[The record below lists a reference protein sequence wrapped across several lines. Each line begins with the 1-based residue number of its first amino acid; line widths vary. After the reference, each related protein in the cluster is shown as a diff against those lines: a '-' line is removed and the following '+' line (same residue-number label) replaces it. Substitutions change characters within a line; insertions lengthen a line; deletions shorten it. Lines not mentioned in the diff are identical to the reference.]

1 MNKKIIY
8 CLCASAMLFTAC
20 SDEAVNAPVEGESLV
35 TITTQLPADLG
46 TRAFGDGTTATN
58 LTYAVYEKDSL
69 TPLIVST
76 DQVTFSGLTATV
88 NLRLANGKSYD
99 LVFWADAPGSPYAFD
114 ANAQTVSINYAGV
127 TSNLEK
133 LDAFFAHEDDL
144 LVNGTVNKTIQL
156 KRPFAQLNI
165 GATDYV
171 EATTAKFTTAK
182 SAVKVNH
189 VANALNIHTGDA
201 TGDESV
207 TFADAAV
214 PADTERFPVEGVN
227 ADYLA
232 MNYILVDVTKQLVDV
247 EFTATST
254 QAETITRSYANVP
267 VQRNYR
273 TNIYGNILTEEA
285 NFNIEIV
292 PDFETP
298 DYDRPVPFFETTVS
312 NQEQME
318 DALATDAENIIINID
333 GSASFDKSDYYSQLG
348 GASTKTITID
358 GGAAG
363 AELNIVSGYRNHIVT
378 KNNAT
383 IILKNLT
390 ISSNYKVGG
399 STWDDY
405 AIRFDCPTIM
415 ENVTFTRQV
424 ALGNNQKHELS
435 KVTINQTAATGD
447 MYALWLE
454 AGVDVTLKDC
464 VINSINPNSGS
475 LNRAIKIADEYI
487 KNPQLTKLAVSGTT
501 FKSQKKAAVLVTNT
515 AGADI
520 VWGEGNDISQVQ
532 ADNVNAVWNDA
543 ARTAAWDLVTVT
555 GCTKKQEE

>member
-1 MNKKIIY
+1 MNKKLIY

-20 SDEAVNAPVEGESLV
+20 SDEAVNAPAEGESLV
-35 TITTQLPADLG
+35 TITAQLPADLG
-46 TRAFGDGTTATN
+46 TRAFGDGTTATK
-58 LTYAVYEKDSL
+58 LTYAVYEAGQTD
-69 TPLIVST
+69 PRIIST
-76 DQVTFSGLTATV
+76 DEVTFSDLTATV

-114 ANAQTVSINYAGV
+114 ANAQTVNINYNGV

-133 LDAFFAHEDDL
+133 LDAFFANEKNL
-144 LVNGTVNKTIQL
+144 QVNGTINKTIQL

-165 GATDYV
+165 GATDYA
-171 EATTAKFTTAK
+171 EATDAAFTTAS

-189 VANALNIHTGDA
+189 VANAINIRTGVA
-201 TGDESV
+201 TGDETI

-214 PADTERFPVEGVN
+214 PADTETFHVTGVD

-232 MNYILVDVTKQLVDV
+232 MNYLLVNDAKQLVDV

-254 QAETITRSYANVP
+254 QNEKITRSYANVP

-318 DALATDAENIIINID
+318 DALATDAENIIINIK
-333 GSASFDKSDYYSQLG
+333 GSASFDRSDFYSQFG

-363 AELNIVSGYRNHIVT
+363 AELNIVSRYRNHIDT

-383 IILKNLT
+383 LILKNLT
-390 ISSNYKVGG
+390 ISSNYMVGG

-405 AIRFDCPTIM
+405 AIIFDCPTII

-424 ALGNNQKHELS
+424 ALGKNQKHELS

-464 VINSINPNSGS
+464 VINSINPNAGS

-487 KNPQLTKLAVSGTT
+487 TNPQLTKLAVSGTT
-501 FKSQKKAAVLVTNT
+501 FKSQKKAAVLVTST
-515 AGADI
+515 AGANI
-520 VWGEGNDISQVQ
+520 VWGEGNDISEVQ

-555 GCTKKQEE
+555 GCTKKQE

>member
-1 MNKKIIY
+1 MKKIFY
-8 CLCASAMLFTAC
+8 CLCAASAMLFTAC

-46 TRAFGDGTTATN
+46 TRTFGDGMTATN
-58 LTYAVYEKDSL
+58 LTYAVYEKDSQ
-69 TPLIVST
+69 TPLIVKE
-76 DQVTFSGLTATV
+76 DKVAFSGLTATV
-88 NLRLANGKSYD
+88 NLRLANGKKYD
-99 LVFWADAPGSPYAFD
+99 LVFWADNEDAPYTFD
-114 ANAQTVSINYAGV
+114 ADHQTVNIDYTNV
-127 TSNLEK
+127 TSNREN

-165 GATDYV
+165 GATDYAA
-171 EATTAKFTTAK
+171 ATTAKFTTAK

-189 VANALNIHTGDA
+189 VANALNIRTGEA
-201 TGDESV
+201 TGNETI

-232 MNYILVDVTKQLVDV
+232 MNYLLVDDAKQLVDV

-292 PDFETP
+292 PGFDEP
-298 DYDRPVPFFETTVS
+298 ANNMPVFETTVS

-318 DALATDAENIIINID
+318 DALATDAENIIINIK
-333 GSASFDKSDYYSQLG
+333 GSASFDRSDFYSQFG

-363 AELNIVSGYRNHIVT
+363 AELNIVSRYRNHIDT

-383 IILKNLT
+383 LILKNLT
-390 ISSNYKVGG
+390 ISSNYKVEG

-405 AIRFDCPTIM
+405 GIIFDCPTII

-424 ALGNNQKHELS
+424 ALGKNQKHELS

-447 MYALWLE
+447 MYALWLQ

-464 VINSINPNSGS
+464 VINSINPT
-475 LNRAIKIADEYI
+475 
-487 KNPQLTKLAVSGTT
+487 QAV
-501 FKSQKKAAVLVTNT
+501 
-515 AGADI
+515 
-520 VWGEGNDISQVQ
+520 
-532 ADNVNAVWNDA
+532 
-543 ARTAAWDLVTVT
+543 
-555 GCTKKQEE
+555 

>member
-1 MNKKIIY
+1 MNKKLIY

-46 TRAFGDGTTATN
+46 TRTFGDGMTATN
-58 LTYAVYEKDSL
+58 LTYAVYEKDSQ
-69 TPLIVST
+69 TPLIVSK

-99 LVFWADAPGSPYAFD
+99 LVFWADAAGSPYTF
-114 ANAQTVSINYAGV
+114 NARTQTVSINYDGV

-133 LDAFFAHEDDL
+133 LDAFFANEKSL
-144 LVNGTVNKTIQL
+144 QVNGTINKTIKL

-165 GATDYV
+165 GATDYAAA
-171 EATTAKFTTAK
+171 ETAAFKTAS

-189 VANALNIHTGDA
+189 VANAINIRTGVA
-201 TGDESV
+201 TGDKTI
-207 TFADAAV
+207 TFADAPV
-214 PADTERFPVEGVN
+214 PDDSETFHVTGVD

-232 MNYILVDVTKQLVDV
+232 MNYLLVNDEKQLVDV

-292 PDFETP
+292 PGFDEP
-298 DYDRPVPFFETTVS
+298 ANNVPVFETTVS

-333 GSASFDKSDYYSQLG
+333 GSASFDKSDFYAQLG

-363 AELNIVSGYRNHIVT
+363 AELNIISGYRNHIIT

-383 IILKNLT
+383 LILKNLT
-390 ISSNYKVGG
+390 ISSNYKVEG

-405 AIRFDCPTIM
+405 GIIFDCPTII

-424 ALGNNQKHELS
+424 ALGKNQKHELS

-447 MYALWLE
+447 MYALWLQ

-464 VINSINPNSGS
+464 VINSINPTSGKS
-475 LNRAIKIADEYI
+475 NRAIKIADEYI
-487 KNPQLTKLAVSGTT
+487 TNPQLTKLAVSGTT
-501 FKSQKKAAVLVTNT
+501 FKSQKKAAVLVTST
-515 AGADI
+515 AGANI

-543 ARTAAWDLVTVT
+543 DRTAAWDLVTVT

>member
-1 MNKKIIY
+1 
-8 CLCASAMLFTAC
+8 MLFTAC

-46 TRAFGDGTTATN
+46 TRTFGDGMTATN
-58 LTYAVYEKDSL
+58 LTYAVYEKDSQ
-69 TPLIVST
+69 TPLIVSR

-99 LVFWADAPGSPYAFD
+99 LVFWADNADAPYTFEPTTQKVIVDYT
-114 ANAQTVSINYAGV
+114 NV
-127 TSNLEK
+127 TSNREN

-165 GATDYV
+165 GATDYAAA
-171 EATTAKFTTAK
+171 ETAAFKTAS

-189 VANALNIHTGDA
+189 VANALNIRTGKA
-201 TGDESV
+201 TGNETI

-214 PADTERFPVEGVN
+214 PADGETFPVDGVI

-247 EFTATST
+247 EFTAKST
-254 QAETITRSYANVP
+254 KGETITRSYANVP

-292 PDFETP
+292 PGFDEP
-298 DYDRPVPFFETTVS
+298 ANNVPVFETTVS

-333 GSASFDKSDYYSQLG
+333 GSASFDKSDFYAQFG

-363 AELNIVSGYRNHIVT
+363 AELNIVSRYRNHIDT

-383 IILKNLT
+383 LILKNLT

-405 AIRFDCPTIM
+405 AIIFDCPTII

-424 ALGNNQKHELS
+424 ALGKNKKHELS

-487 KNPQLTKLAVSGTT
+487 TNPQLTKLAVSGTT
-501 FKSQKKAAVLVTNT
+501 FKSQKKAAVLVTST
-515 AGADI
+515 AGANI

-543 ARTAAWDLVTVT
+543 DRTAAWDLVTVT

>member
-1 MNKKIIY
+1 MNKKLIY

-46 TRAFGDGTTATN
+46 TRAFGDGTTATK
-58 LTYAVYEKDSL
+58 LTYAVYEAGQTD
-69 TPLIVST
+69 PRIIST
-76 DQVTFSGLTATV
+76 DEVTFSDLTATV
-88 NLRLANGKSYD
+88 NLRLANGKLYD

-114 ANAQTVSINYAGV
+114 ANAQTVNINYNGV

-133 LDAFFAHEDDL
+133 LDAFFANEKNL
-144 LVNGTVNKTIQL
+144 QVNGTINKTIKL

-165 GATDYV
+165 GATDYAAA
-171 EATTAKFTTAK
+171 ETAAFKTAS

-189 VANALNIHTGDA
+189 VSNAINIRTGVA
-201 TGDESV
+201 TGDETI
-207 TFADAAV
+207 TFADAPV
-214 PADTERFPVEGVN
+214 PDDSETFHVTGVD

-232 MNYILVDVTKQLVDV
+232 MNYLLVNDDKQLVDV
-247 EFTATST
+247 EFTAKST
-254 QAETITRSYANVP
+254 QGETITRSYANVP

-285 NFNIEIV
+285 NFNIEIIPGFNEPANNV
-292 PDFETP
+292 P
-298 DYDRPVPFFETTVS
+298 VFETTVS

-333 GSASFDKSDYYSQLG
+333 GSASFDRSDFYSQLG

-363 AELNIVSGYRNHIVT
+363 AELNIISGYRNHIDT

-383 IILKNLT
+383 LILKNLT

-405 AIRFDCPTIM
+405 AIIFDCPTII

-424 ALGNNQKHELS
+424 ALGKNQKHELS

-447 MYALWLE
+447 MYALWLQ

-464 VINSINPNSGS
+464 VINSINPNAGS

-487 KNPQLTKLAVSGTT
+487 DNPQLTKLAVSGTT
-501 FKSQKKAAVLVTNT
+501 FKSQKKAAVLVTST
-515 AGADI
+515 AGANI

-543 ARTAAWDLVTVT
+543 DRTAAWDLVTVT

>member
-1 MNKKIIY
+1 M
-8 CLCASAMLFTAC
+8 
-20 SDEAVNAPVEGESLV
+20 
-35 TITTQLPADLG
+35 
-46 TRAFGDGTTATN
+46 
-58 LTYAVYEKDSL
+58 
-69 TPLIVST
+69 
-76 DQVTFSGLTATV
+76 
-88 NLRLANGKSYD
+88 
-99 LVFWADAPGSPYAFD
+99 FWADAAGSPYTFD
-114 ANAQTVSINYAGV
+114 AAAQTVNINYNGV

-133 LDAFFAHEDDL
+133 LDAFFAHEVNL
-144 LVNGTVNKTIQL
+144 QVNGTINKTIQL

-165 GATDYV
+165 GATDYA
-171 EATTAKFTTAK
+171 EATDAAFTTAS

-189 VANALNIHTGDA
+189 VANALNIRTGVA
-201 TGDESV
+201 TGDEAI
-207 TFADAAV
+207 TFADAPV
-214 PADTERFPVEGVN
+214 PDDSETFHVTGVD

-232 MNYILVDVTKQLVDV
+232 MNYLLVNDEKQLVDV

-333 GSASFDKSDYYSQLG
+333 GSASIDRSSWYSQLG

-363 AELNIVSGYRNHIVT
+363 AALNIISGEGNHFVT

-383 IILKNLT
+383 LILKNLT
-390 ISSNYKVGG
+390 ISSNYKVEGT
-399 STWDDY
+399 TWNLY
-405 AIRFDCPTIM
+405 GIYFDCPTII

-424 ALGNNQKHELS
+424 ILGKNQKHELS

-454 AGVDVTLKDC
+454 AGADVTLKDC

-475 LNRAIKIADEYI
+475 SNRAIKIADQYVTD
-487 KNPQLTKLAVSGTT
+487 PQLTKLTVSGTT
-501 FKSQKKAAVLVTNT
+501 FKSQKKAAVLVTST
-515 AGADI
+515 AGANI
-520 VWGEGNDISQVQ
+520 VWGEGNDISEVQ

-543 ARTAAWDLVTVT
+543 DRTAAWDLVTVT

>member
-1 MNKKIIY
+1 M
-8 CLCASAMLFTAC
+8 
-20 SDEAVNAPVEGESLV
+20 
-35 TITTQLPADLG
+35 
-46 TRAFGDGTTATN
+46 TATN
-58 LTYAVYEKDSL
+58 LTYAVYEKDSQ
-69 TPLIVST
+69 TPLIVSK

-99 LVFWADAPGSPYAFD
+99 LVFWADAADAPYTFD
-114 ANAQTVSINYAGV
+114 ADNQTVSINYASV
-127 TSNLEK
+127 TSNLENR
-133 LDAFFAHEDDL
+133 DAFFAHEDAL
-144 LVNGTVNKTIQL
+144 HVTGTINKTIQL

-165 GATDYV
+165 GATDYAAA
-171 EATTAKFTTAK
+171 ETAAFKTAS

-189 VANALNIHTGDA
+189 VAKALNIRTGEA
-201 TGDESV
+201 TGNETI

-214 PADTERFPVEGVN
+214 PADTERFPVDGVN

-232 MNYILVDVTKQLVDV
+232 MNYLLVDDTKQLVDV

-292 PDFETP
+292 PGFDEP
-298 DYDRPVPFFETTVS
+298 ANNVHVFETTVS

-333 GSASFDKSDYYSQLG
+333 GSASIDRSSWYSQLG

-358 GGAAG
+358 GGTAG
-363 AELNIVSGYRNHIVT
+363 AELNIISGYGNHILT

-383 IILKNLT
+383 LILKNLS
-390 ISSNYKVGG
+390 ISSNYKVEGH
-399 STWDDY
+399 TWNLY
-405 AIRFDCPTIM
+405 GIFFECPTII

-424 ALGNNQKHELS
+424 ALGKNQKHELS

-447 MYALWLE
+447 MYALWLQ

-487 KNPQLTKLAVSGTT
+487 TNPQLTKLAVSGTT
-501 FKSQKKAAVLVTNT
+501 FKSQKKAAVLVTST
-515 AGADI
+515 AGANI

-543 ARTAAWDLVTVT
+543 DRTAAWDLVTVT
-555 GCTKKQEE
+555 GCTKKQE

>member
-1 MNKKIIY
+1 M
-8 CLCASAMLFTAC
+8 
-20 SDEAVNAPVEGESLV
+20 
-35 TITTQLPADLG
+35 
-46 TRAFGDGTTATN
+46 
-58 LTYAVYEKDSL
+58 
-69 TPLIVST
+69 
-76 DQVTFSGLTATV
+76 
-88 NLRLANGKSYD
+88 
-99 LVFWADAPGSPYAFD
+99 FWADAAGSPYTFD
-114 ANAQTVSINYAGV
+114 AAAQTVNINYNGV

-133 LDAFFAHEDDL
+133 LDAFFAHEVNL
-144 LVNGTVNKTIQL
+144 QVNGTINKTIQL

-165 GATDYV
+165 GATDYAEV
-171 EATTAKFTTAK
+171 TDAAFTTAS

-189 VANALNIHTGDA
+189 VANAINIRTGVA
-201 TGDESV
+201 TGNETI

-214 PADTERFPVEGVN
+214 PADGETFPVDGVI

-232 MNYILVDVTKQLVDV
+232 MNYLLVNDEKQLVDV

-292 PDFETP
+292 PGFDEP
-298 DYDRPVPFFETTVS
+298 ANNVPVFETTVS

-318 DALATDAENIIINID
+318 DALATDAENIIINIK
-333 GSASFDKSDYYSQLG
+333 GSASFDRSDFYSQFG

-363 AELNIVSGYRNHIVT
+363 AELNIVSRYRNHIDT

-383 IILKNLT
+383 LILKNLT
-390 ISSNYKVGG
+390 ISSNYMVGG

-405 AIRFDCPTIM
+405 AIIFDCPTII

-424 ALGNNQKHELS
+424 ALGKNQKHELS

-464 VINSINPNSGS
+464 VINSINPNAGS

-487 KNPQLTKLAVSGTT
+487 TNPQLTKLAVSGTT
-501 FKSQKKAAVLVTNT
+501 FKSQKKAAVLVTST
-515 AGADI
+515 AGANI
-520 VWGEGNDISQVQ
+520 VWGEGNDISEVQ

-543 ARTAAWDLVTVT
+543 DRTAAWDLVTVT

>member
-1 MNKKIIY
+1 MKKIFY
-8 CLCASAMLFTAC
+8 CLCAASAMLFTAC

-46 TRAFGDGTTATN
+46 TRTFGDGMTATN
-58 LTYAVYEKDSL
+58 LTYAVYEKDSQ

-99 LVFWADAPGSPYAFD
+99 LVFWADAADAPYTF
-114 ANAQTVSINYAGV
+114 NAASQTVSINYDGV
-127 TSNLEK
+127 TSNLENR
-133 LDAFFAHEDDL
+133 DAFFAHEDDL

-171 EATTAKFTTAK
+171 AAETAAFKTAS

-189 VANALNIHTGDA
+189 VANAINIRTGVA
-201 TGDESV
+201 TGDEAI
-207 TFADAAV
+207 TIADAPV
-214 PADTERFPVEGVN
+214 PDDSETFHVTGVD

-232 MNYILVDVTKQLVDV
+232 MNYLLVNDDKQLVDV
-247 EFTATST
+247 EFTAKST
-254 QAETITRSYANVP
+254 KGETITRSYANVP

-292 PDFETP
+292 PGFDEP
-298 DYDRPVPFFETTVS
+298 ANNVPVFETTVS

-333 GSASFDKSDYYSQLG
+333 GSASFDKSDFYAQFG

-363 AELNIVSGYRNHIVT
+363 AELNIVSSYRNHIDT

-383 IILKNLT
+383 LILKNLT

-405 AIRFDCPTIM
+405 AIIFDCPTII

-424 ALGNNQKHELS
+424 ALGKNQKHELS

-475 LNRAIKIADEYI
+475 LNRAIKIADEYVDD
-487 KNPQLTKLAVSGTT
+487 PQLTKLAVSGTT
-501 FKSQKKAAVLVTNT
+501 FKSQKKAAVLVTST
-515 AGADI
+515 AGANI

-543 ARTAAWDLVTVT
+543 DRTAAWDLVTVT

>member
-1 MNKKIIY
+1 MNKKLIY

-46 TRAFGDGTTATN
+46 TRTFGDGTTATN
-58 LTYAVYEKDSL
+58 LTYAVYEAGQTD
-69 TPLIVST
+69 PRIIST
-76 DQVTFSGLTATV
+76 DEVTFSGLTATV
-88 NLRLANGKSYD
+88 NLRLANGKKYD
-99 LVFWADAPGSPYAFD
+99 IVFWADAPDAPYTFD
-114 ANAQTVSINYAGV
+114 ADAQTVNINYNGI

-133 LDAFFAHEDDL
+133 LDAFFANEKNL
-144 LVNGTVNKTIQL
+144 QVNGTINKTIQL

-171 EATTAKFTTAK
+171 AAETAAFKTA
-182 SAVKVNH
+182 SSVVKVNH
-189 VANALNIHTGDA
+189 VANAINIRTGEA
-201 TGDESV
+201 TGNATI
-207 TFADAAV
+207 TFADAPV
-214 PADTERFPVEGVN
+214 PADTETFHVTGVD

-232 MNYILVDVTKQLVDV
+232 MNYLLVNDDKQLVDV
-247 EFTATST
+247 EFTAKST
-254 QAETITRSYANVP
+254 KGETITRSYANVP

-292 PDFETP
+292 AGFDEPANNV
-298 DYDRPVPFFETTVS
+298 PVFETTVS

-333 GSASFDKSDYYSQLG
+333 GSASFDRSDFYSQLG

-390 ISSNYKVGG
+390 ISSNYMVGG

-405 AIRFDCPTIM
+405 AIIFDCPTII

-424 ALGNNQKHELS
+424 ALGKNQKHELS

-447 MYALWLE
+447 MYALWLQ

-464 VINSINPNSGS
+464 VINSINPNAGS

-487 KNPQLTKLAVSGTT
+487 DNPQLTKLAVSGTT
-501 FKSQKKAAVLVTNT
+501 FKSQKKAAVLVTST
-515 AGADI
+515 AGANI
-520 VWGEGNDISQVQ
+520 VWGEGNDISEVQ

-543 ARTAAWDLVTVT
+543 DRTAAWDLVTVT
-555 GCTKKQEE
+555 GCTKIQEQ